1 HSGHSRMV
9 VIAGREVLVEGVDVA
24 GVPGPLDLPDRR
36 LVGRRRRLGGSPPQS
51 GCPLA
56 GALLGGCPL
65 AGALLGGGSP
75 GGALLGG
82 GSPGGALL
90 GGHVGPLSV
99 RLADA
104 SEHGTFGPNARAA
117 SPAPEAEHGLVMGQ
131 VRCRR
136 PSATSPAAPAARAMA
151 PPP

>member
-1 HSGHSRMV
+1 GHRVRHLRRTEVGRHSGHSRMV
-9 VIAGREVLVEGVDVA
+9 VVAGREVLVEGVDVA

-51 GCPLA
+51 GCPLTGALLGGCPLA

-90 GGHVGPLSV
+90 GGG
-99 RLADA
+99 
-104 SEHGTFGPNARAA
+104 
-117 SPAPEAEHGLVMGQ
+117 SPGGALLGGG
-131 VRCRR
+131 
-136 PSATSPAAPAARAMA
+136 SPGGALLGGGSPGGALLG
-151 PPP
+151 